1 MSLSFD
7 VISDLN
13 LSANEHFDWQGKATS
28 LYCIVA
34 GNISKELPVIQ
45 RVLFHLST
53 VYHGVFYIDGANDHL
68 DIYSRD
74 QRVENLQTLCSK
86 FKNVIYLHNNVVVVD
101 GVAVLGFNG
110 WSNSIESSDFTD
122 DFQAK
127 CYRFEDIAYFEKT
140 LERLQVHADVK
151 KIVVASGSV
160 PGKELFFGEG
170 PDNEEMYPN
179 YVLYRDTEHKISHW
193 VYGTYK
199 KIVDTTIG
207 NINYI
212 CNGKFDKS
220 PYYAKR
226 IEITL

>member
-1 MSLSFD
+1 MTLSFD
-7 VISDLN
+7 VISDFN
-13 LSANEHFDWQGKATS
+13 LSTTDPFDWHGKATS

-45 RVLFHLST
+45 RVLHHLST
-53 VYHGVFYIDGANDHL
+53 VYHGVFYIDGVEDHL

-74 QRVENLQTLCSK
+74 QRVENLQHLCSK
-86 FKNVIYLHNNVVVVD
+86 FRNVIYLHNNVVVVD

-110 WSNSIESSDFTD
+110 WSHNTDTISDE
-122 DFQAK
+122 FQVK
-127 CYRFEDIAYFEKT
+127 CYRFEDIGYFEKT

-151 KIVVASGSV
+151 KIVVVSGSV

-170 PDNEEMYPN
+170 PDNEDMYPT
-179 YVLYRDTEHKISHW
+179 YVLFKDTEHKVSHW

-207 NINYI
+207 NINYV
-212 CNGKFDKS
+212 CNGKFNKT
-220 PYYAKR
+220 PYYPTR
-226 IEITL
+226 IEVTI